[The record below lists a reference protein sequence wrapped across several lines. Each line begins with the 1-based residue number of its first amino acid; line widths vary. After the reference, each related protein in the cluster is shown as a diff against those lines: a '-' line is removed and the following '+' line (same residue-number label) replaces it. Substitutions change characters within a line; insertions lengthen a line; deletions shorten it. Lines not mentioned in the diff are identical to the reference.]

1 MKKETSAMLEV
12 RNLTVRYPN
21 HHAPAVAGLS
31 FTVEEGGLLAV
42 AGPSGCGKTTLLSA
56 LAGILPPA
64 SGELRF
70 GGEVLDP
77 KRLPIGFIPQSYGLL
92 PWKTVREN
100 ILLFTPKDAE
110 GGLVSLCARLGLGGL
125 LDRWPRQLSGGQAQR
140 VALARALVRKPRL
153 LLMDEPFAALDA
165 AASYAAR
172 ELCYDLWTA
181 SGSTAIV
188 VTHRLEEALY
198 LAGRIA
204 VMAPGG
210 RFLFETRNPFQGVEE
225 PSDPGYRA
233 LLLLLKSAVL
243 DAAGEVDA

>member
-1 MKKETSAMLEV
+1 MLDV
-12 RNLTVRYPN
+12 HNLTVRYPG
-21 HHAPAVAGLS
+21 HPAPALAGLS
-31 FTVEEGGLLAV
+31 FSVEDGGLLAV

-56 LAGILPPA
+56 LAGVLTPT
-64 SGELRF
+64 GGTMRF
-70 GGEVLDP
+70 GGADLDP
-77 KRLPIGFIPQSYGLL
+77 ARVPIGLIPQSYGLL
-92 PWKTVREN
+92 PWKTVRSN
-100 ILLFTPKDAE
+100 ILFCAPSGAEQGLDA
-110 GGLVSLCARLGLGGL
+110 LCVRLGLSPF

-140 VALARALVRKPRL
+140 VALARALLRRPQL

-198 LAGRIA
+198 LADRIA

-210 RFLFETRNPFQGVEE
+210 RFLFETQNPFQGVEE
-225 PSDPGYRA
+225 PADPGYRA
-233 LLLLLKSAVL
+233 LLLRLKEAVL
-243 DAAGEVDA
+243 EANSEVVP